1 MRKRGKVFKDF
12 KDINKDDN
20 VVAAVRTLNINI
32 KLVMELLAD
41 LRVNTSDDPKKLE
54 EGGSK

>member
-1 MRKRGKVFKDF
+1 MRKRGRVFKDF
-12 KDINKDDN
+12 KEVGIDAN
-20 VVAAVRTLNINI
+20 VVAAVRILNINI

-54 EGGSK
+54 EGGGN